1 MQLDSYNRIHTTDM
15 RLLRRIVRDSQ
26 FRSHDALMTLKL
38 WDDVRRGEE
47 QYVFPFQDSADIM
60 FNTSLVYEFAV
71 LKKYAEPLLKLIQP
85 DETVYTRAQRLLEL
99 LSHVRGMDDAAIP
112 TNSILREFIG
122 GSIFKEAL

>member
-1 MQLDSYNRIHTTDM
+1 M
-15 RLLRRIVRDSQ
+15 RDSQ

-85 DETVYTRAQRLLEL
+85 DEAVYTRAQRLLEL

>member
-38 WDDVRRGEE
+38 WDDVRHGEE

-71 LKKYAEPLLKLIQP
+71 LKKIC
-85 DETVYTRAQRLLEL
+85 RAAVEADSAGRSRL
-99 LSHVRGMDDAAIP
+99 HARAAP
-112 TNSILREFIG
+112 
-122 GSIFKEAL
+122 A